1 MWARGM
7 WRECCSPWMGPR
19 FGWFGP
25 GMRRRWLSK
34 ADLIRWLEEYQKD
47 LEQEL
52 ADVAEE
58 LNRLKEQRSA

>member
-1 MWARGM
+1 MWARSM
-7 WRECCSPWMGPR
+7 WRECCLPPMGLR

-25 GMRRRWLSK
+25 GMRRRPSRQ
-34 ADLIRWLEEYQKD
+34 DLIRWLEEYQKD

-58 LNRLKEQRSA
+58 LKRLKEEKTA